1 MKLPVALN
9 RNTVLLILG
18 WACTQGPDI
27 DAAAAWLKASHVP
40 HAMGLV
46 HLLGGLSLTLGA
58 LALAMPW
65 IRQSMAALGLATPP
79 GAKAPWTPD
88 AAAPKAET
96 SSTSAITTVE
106 KIDPKKSI

>member
-9 RNTVLLILG
+9 RNTLLLFLG

-27 DAAAAWLKASHVP
+27 DAAAEWLKASHIP

-46 HLLGGLSLTLGA
+46 HLLGSLSLTLGA

-65 IRQSMAALGLATPP
+65 IRKTIAVLGFATPP
-79 GAKAPWTPD
+79 GAQAPGTQP
-88 AAAPKAET
+88 AAPVTET
-96 SSTSAITTVE
+96 LSSSAITTVE
-106 KIDPKKSI
+106 KIDPKKSA